1 LAFAEKWKNQTK
13 WSARTRTQEARKEG
27 EVREMRGQ
35 VLEKF
40 CCVRKRREGEFVG
53 SGGRVKDRKGRQ
65 VDKLKNGKGRGRTR

>member
-1 LAFAEKWKNQTK
+1 
-13 WSARTRTQEARKEG
+13 
-27 EVREMRGQ
+27 MRGQ